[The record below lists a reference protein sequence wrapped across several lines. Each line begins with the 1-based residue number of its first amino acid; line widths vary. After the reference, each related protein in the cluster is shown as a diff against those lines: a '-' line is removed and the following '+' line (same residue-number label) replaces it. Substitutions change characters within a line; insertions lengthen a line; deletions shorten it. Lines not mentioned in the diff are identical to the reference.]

1 MGGSENKFYTLTFIK
16 YFIIIYVMEK
26 KLNTKQIKYFN
37 PLNDYFIRYL
47 FTDKGS
53 SETILLDFINSIM
66 INANMKTFHSVEI
79 LTPFNL
85 KKNRNLK
92 ETIVDVKCIT
102 QNGSV
107 VIIEIQ
113 LQGNSRF
120 PERIL
125 YYWAA
130 NYSKLL
136 KHGERYD
143 ELTPVI
149 SINLLN
155 FNLDKTKNIHSC
167 YMLYEMN
174 NKKLLTDHLQIH
186 IIELKKFRKNVLSKD
201 LNYWLKIFTSKN
213 LEASMSE
220 IVKEKPIMEEVQK
233 KYNNFVKSKLMMMEY
248 EKKEAYLY
256 GNQIMLD
263 EERKLGR
270 EEGIKEGI
278 EQGIEKGKEEGIKE
292 TQISMA
298 KNMKNKN
305 IDISLISELTGLSI
319 EEIEKL

>member
-1 MGGSENKFYTLTFIK
+1 
-16 YFIIIYVMEK
+16 MEK
-26 KLNTKQIKYFN
+26 KLNNKQIKYFN

-53 SETILLDFINSIM
+53 SESILLDFINSIM
-66 INANMKTFHSVEI
+66 LNANMKTFRSVEI

-174 NKKLLTDHLQIH
+174 NHKLLTDHLQIH
-186 IIELKKFRKNVLSKD
+186 IIELKKFRKNILTKD
-201 LNYWLKIFTSKN
+201 LNCWLKMFTSKN

-233 KYNNFVKSKLMMMEY
+233 KYNNFLKSKLMMMEY

-263 EERKLGR
+263 EERRLGR
-270 EEGIKEGI
+270 EEGR
-278 EQGIEKGKEEGIKE
+278 EEGE
-292 TQISMA
+292 
-298 KNMKNKN
+298 KNKA
-305 IDISLISELTGLSI
+305 ISIAKSLKKSGLDAKFISENTGLSI
-319 EEIEKL
+319 KEIEKL

>member
-1 MGGSENKFYTLTFIK
+1 MKN
-16 YFIIIYVMEK
+16 

-66 INANMKTFHSVEI
+66 INVNMKTFRSVEI

-85 KKNRNLK
+85 KKNKNLK
-92 ETIVDVKCIT
+92 ETIAPKVGRRLDVKCIT

-186 IIELKKFRKNVLSKD
+186 IIELKKFKKNSLSKD

-213 LEASMSE
+213 LEVSMSE

-233 KYNNFVKSKLMMMEY
+233 KYNNFVKSRLMMMEY

-263 EERKLGR
+263 EERRLGR

-278 EQGIEKGKEEGIKE
+278 EQGIEKGIKE

-298 KNMKNKN
+298 KNMKNDK
-305 IDISLISELTGLSI
+305 IDFDTISKYTGLSI
-319 EEIEKL
+319 EEIDKL

>member
-1 MGGSENKFYTLTFIK
+1 MK
-16 YFIIIYVMEK
+16 K

-53 SETILLDFINSIM
+53 SESILLDFINSIM
-66 INANMKTFHSVEI
+66 INANMKTFRSVEI

-136 KHGERYD
+136 KHVERYD

-186 IIELKKFRKNVLSKD
+186 IIELKKFKKNVLSKD

-233 KYNNFVKSKLMMMEY
+233 KYNNFVKSRLMMMEY

-263 EERKLGR
+263 EERRLGI
-270 EEGIKEGI
+270 EEGIK
-278 EQGIEKGKEEGIKE
+278 KGKEEGIKE
-292 TQISMA
+292 GMKEGMKEGIEQGEINKAKSIA
-298 KNMKNKN
+298 LKLKNMNMDNKE
-305 IDISLISELTGLSI
+305 IVKITGLSL
-319 EEIEKL
+319 EDIEKL

>member
-1 MGGSENKFYTLTFIK
+1 MSS
-16 YFIIIYVMEK
+16 MSK
-26 KLNTKQIKYFN
+26 KLMSNKEIKYFN

-53 SETILLDFINSIM
+53 SEAILLDFINSIM
-66 INANMKTFHSVEI
+66 LNANMKTFRSVEI

-85 KKNRNLK
+85 KKNKNLK
-92 ETIVDVKCIT
+92 ETIVDVKCLT

-136 KHGERYD
+136 KHGEKYD

-186 IIELKKFRKNVLSKD
+186 IIELKKFKKNMLAKD
-201 LNYWLKIFTSKN
+201 LNSWLKIFTSKN

-256 GNQIMLD
+256 GNQIMME
-263 EERKLGR
+263 EERRL
-270 EEGIKEGI
+270 
-278 EQGIEKGKEEGIKE
+278 GKEEGIKQGKEEGMKEGMEKGTKE
-292 TQISMA
+292 TLILTA
-298 KNMKNKN
+298 RNMKNKN
-305 IDISLISELTGLSI
+305 MDTKLISEITGLSI
-319 EEIEKL
+319 EEIEKI

>member
-1 MGGSENKFYTLTFIK
+1 MRNNLNIK
-16 YFIIIYVMEK
+16 
-26 KLNTKQIKYFN
+26 KYFN
-37 PLNDYFIRYL
+37 PLNDYFVRYL

-53 SETILLDFINSIM
+53 SESILLDFINSIM
-66 INANMKTFHSVEI
+66 LNANMKTFRSVEI

-186 IIELKKFRKNVLSKD
+186 IIELKKFKKNILSKD
-201 LNYWLKIFTSKN
+201 LNCWLKIFTSKN

-263 EERKLGR
+263 EERRLGK

-278 EQGIEKGKEEGIKE
+278 EKEKY
-292 TQISMA
+292 SLA
-298 KNMKNKN
+298 KNMKKEN
-305 IDISLISELTGLSI
+305 IDVNIISKVTGLSM
-319 EEIEKL
+319 EEINKL

>member
-1 MGGSENKFYTLTFIK
+1 MKNKL
-16 YFIIIYVMEK
+16 M
-26 KLNTKQIKYFN
+26 TKQIKYFN

-66 INANMKTFHSVEI
+66 INANMKIFRSVEI

-125 YYWAA
+125 YYWAV

-186 IIELKKFRKNVLSKD
+186 IIELKKFKKNVLSKD

-213 LEASMSE
+213 LEVSMSE

-233 KYNNFVKSKLMMMEY
+233 KYNNFVKSRLMMMEY

-263 EERKLGR
+263 EERRLGK

-278 EQGIEKGKEEGIKE
+278 EQGIEQGIEREKY
-292 TQISMA
+292 SLA
-298 KNMKNKN
+298 KNMKKEN
-305 IDISLISELTGLSI
+305 IDINIISKVTGLSI
-319 EEIEKL
+319 EKIEKL

>member
-1 MGGSENKFYTLTFIK
+1 MKN
-16 YFIIIYVMEK
+16 

-53 SETILLDFINSIM
+53 SESILLDFINSIM
-66 INANMKTFHSVEI
+66 INANMKTFRSVEI

-85 KKNRNLK
+85 KKNKNLK

-213 LEASMSE
+213 LEVSMSE

-233 KYNNFVKSKLMMMEY
+233 KYNNFVKSRLMMMEY

-263 EERKLGR
+263 EERRLGI
-270 EEGIKEGI
+270 EEGIKKGKEEGIKEGIKEGI
-278 EQGIEKGKEEGIKE
+278 EQGIEQGEINKAKSIALKL
-292 TQISMA
+292 
-298 KNMKNKN
+298 KNMNMDNKE
-305 IDISLISELTGLSI
+305 ITKITGLSL
-319 EEIEKL
+319 EDIEKI

>member
-1 MGGSENKFYTLTFIK
+1 MK
-16 YFIIIYVMEK
+16 K

-53 SETILLDFINSIM
+53 SESILLDFINSIM
-66 INANMKTFHSVEI
+66 INANMKTFRSVEI

-186 IIELKKFRKNVLSKD
+186 IIELKKFKKNSLSKD

-213 LEASMSE
+213 LEVSMSE

-263 EERKLGR
+263 EERRLGR

-278 EQGIEKGKEEGIKE
+278 EQGEINKAKSIALKL
-292 TQISMA
+292 
-298 KNMKNKN
+298 KNMNMDNKE
-305 IDISLISELTGLSI
+305 IVKITGLSL
-319 EEIEKL
+319 EDIEKL

>member
-1 MGGSENKFYTLTFIK
+1 M
-16 YFIIIYVMEK
+16 
-26 KLNTKQIKYFN
+26 
-37 PLNDYFIRYL
+37 NDYFIRYL

-66 INANMKTFHSVEI
+66 INANMKTFRSVEI

-155 FNLDKTKNIHSC
+155 FNLDDSNNIHSC

-186 IIELKKFRKNVLSKD
+186 IIELKKFKKNSLSKD

-263 EERKLGR
+263 EERRLGK
-270 EEGIKEGI
+270 EEGIKEGM
-278 EQGIEKGKEEGIKE
+278 EKGKEEGIKE
-292 TQISMA
+292 NQILTA

-305 IDISLISELTGLSI
+305 MDINLISELTGLN
-319 EEIEKL
+319 LHPRPFRF

>member
-1 MGGSENKFYTLTFIK
+1 MKKKF
-16 YFIIIYVMEK
+16 
-26 KLNTKQIKYFN
+26 NTEQIKYFN

-53 SETILLDFINSIM
+53 SESILLDFINSIM
-66 INANMKTFHSVEI
+66 INANMKTFRSVEI
-79 LTPFNL
+79 LTPFNF

-125 YYWAA
+125 YYWAS

-136 KHGERYD
+136 KHGEKYD

-149 SINLLN
+149 SINILN

-186 IIELKKFRKNVLSKD
+186 IIELKKFKKNVLSKD

-233 KYNNFVKSKLMMMEY
+233 KYNNFVKSRLMMMEY

-263 EERKLGR
+263 EERRLGK

-278 EQGIEKGKEEGIKE
+278 EKGIEKGIEQEKY
-292 TQISMA
+292 SLA
-298 KNMKNKN
+298 KNMKKEN
-305 IDISLISELTGLSI
+305 IDINIISKVTGLSI
-319 EEIEKL
+319 EKIEKL